1 MRDLLATFAFV
12 GFAAAA
18 AVATPIIPNNAPL
31 INTVSAF
38 AVDED
43 WTGGGAGPRAVS
55 EQYDNWR
62 AAAQGGASN
71 LTSVFVAGTNEIA
84 DDLTFGGPPLG
95 VGLLSTCGINIANAN
110 GPTGS
115 TLTGGQLAVRFYRLD
130 DGTFINGFNANLP
143 ALALA
148 PGGSSRLSFP
158 DGALESFNMFLPASG
173 VYMSLQ
179 VNTLTGTGGFTTANA
194 GYQTRGPINT
204 GSSTD
209 NMINVTTN
217 SNFNF
222 AGNPL
227 ANGGLFVKTN
237 DVPEPASFGLL
248 LVGALAFFRRR

>member
-1 MRDLLATFAFV
+1 MRKMLATLAFV
-12 GFAAAA
+12 GLG
-18 AVATPIIPNNAPL
+18 AVAALAVPIVPSTAPL
-31 INTVSAF
+31 SNTVNAF
-38 AVDED
+38 AVDEG

-62 AAAQGGASN
+62 AAAQGGVSN
-71 LTSVFVAGTNEIA
+71 LTGLFVAGTNEIA

-95 VGLLSTCGINIANAN
+95 AGLISDCGLNIANAS

-130 DGTFINGFNANLP
+130 NGLFINGFNANLP

-148 PGGSSRLSFP
+148 PGASTRLSFGP
-158 DGALESFNMFLPASG
+158 GALEPLNMFLPTSG
-173 VYMSLQ
+173 VFMSLQ
-179 VNTLTGTGGFTTANA
+179 VNSVTGTGGFTAANA

-217 SNFNF
+217 SNLNF
-222 AGNPL
+222 GGNPL
-227 ANGGLFVKTN
+227 ANGGLFIKTN
-237 DVPEPASFGLL
+237 DVPEPASLGLL
-248 LVGALAFFRRR
+248 VVGALAMFRRR